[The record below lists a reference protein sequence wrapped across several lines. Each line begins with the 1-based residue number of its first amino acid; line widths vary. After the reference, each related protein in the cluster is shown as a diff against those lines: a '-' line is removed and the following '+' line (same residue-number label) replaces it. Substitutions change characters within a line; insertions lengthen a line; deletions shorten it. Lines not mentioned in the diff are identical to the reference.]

1 MKRRLGIALVLVAVA
16 VGGWLAYRR
25 ITQPDDVMSQLA
37 RARPARVFAPRLSID
52 MKHRPCTRVTL
63 PADSTVPRN
72 DCGKT
77 GEVPRHLEPLAAGVE
92 SVDPDTLHVSALA
105 AVIWGSEK
113 EVVLNTAIERLLK
126 ALALTLDRDS
136 LLVDLSGL
144 HLARAD
150 RTQNARD
157 VIQGLDYAVQALE
170 RDPRN
175 VPALYNAALAL
186 DWFAIDEEALRAW
199 NAYLAVDSTSPW
211 ADEARARRD
220 ILQKA
225 RPVLRRPTVRS
236 SAAEVDAFAGR
247 DPQAAREMGWDSVL
261 GEWGSAVLEGNTAR
275 ADSLLAL
282 TERLGAAL
290 ERRQNGDPSLAD
302 AVRAIREAH
311 DPSALR
317 TLARA
322 HRAYAAGQSIFKT
335 RDLKQAQDSFA
346 VILQVHRSLPTL
358 SPALLAWTYAWHTAP
373 RVYDP
378 QDATVRFAIDSLRN
392 HPDVARYGA
401 LAARVYWM
409 QALRQL
415 RSGEQTAART
425 SYERAARTYA
435 RLGETENYGA
445 MVAGQAE
452 SAYESGDTVMAYQ
465 QLHRGLLMLRPHRNS
480 IRLHNLLV
488 DLAETATTDG
498 MQRAAIRIQD
508 ADVTLAKQVNRPVA
522 APEALI
528 ARARIRS
535 SLGDTTGALQDLTT
549 AAPLIAKVDD
559 GDFRQQLTS
568 IQRFSRTLVVRSPAT
583 IPGAITDLDSVISY
597 FAKKNAVWL
606 TPALMRRA
614 ELHLA
619 SRNLSAAS
627 ADLDSVTGRIRR
639 TSQGQPDFHL
649 RAAMIEQAKLAFDQL
664 VMMHVRGNRPERAL
678 EALERGRTSF
688 SLVDDGEA
696 GIGGGLSAPAGHV
709 ALEYALIGDTLLTW
723 TVRGASVQMRRDT
736 VDRDSLLLTI
746 ERAGALLEAP
756 GDDDLAR
763 PELER
768 LYDRLIRPVR
778 DSLAPGTPLVILADG
793 EIARVPFEALRDAS
807 SGRYLVEDHST
818 RHAPSLAEAA
828 PVSPPTHDSALL
840 VADPAFDLYRNATF
854 RRLDGA
860 KAEVDSLREFYPGAD
875 TLIHEGATVDAFLAR
890 AEGVS
895 VIHYAGHAVFDDTR
909 PERSFLLLAADS
921 TGGRLTADSVVSLD
935 LRGVR
940 LVVLSACR
948 TLRSREGRSGGF
960 AGMPGALLGAGAGGV
975 VGNLWEVDDDRT
987 VRLMTAFHRE
997 YRRTHDPA
1005 EALRRAQLEL
1015 LRSGDAALAS
1025 PKAWAGFRYMGR

>member
-1 MKRRLGIALVLVAVA
+1 MKRRLGIALVLVVVA
-16 VGGWLAYRR
+16 VGGWLAYRQ
-25 ITQPDDVMSQLA
+25 ITRPDDVMSQLA
-37 RARPARVFAPRLSID
+37 RARPARVFAPRLSIEI
-52 MKHRPCTRVTL
+52 KHRPCTRIAL

-72 DCGKT
+72 DCGKP
-77 GEVPRHLEPLAAGVE
+77 GEVPRDLERLAGGVE

-113 EVVLNTAIERLLK
+113 EVVLNAAIERLLK
-126 ALALTLDRDS
+126 ALALTLDRDL

-170 RDPRN
+170 RNPRN
-175 VPALYNAALAL
+175 ASALYNAALAL

-211 ADEARARRD
+211 ADDARARRD
-220 ILQKA
+220 ALQKA

-236 SAAEVDAFAGR
+236 SAAEVDAFADS
-247 DPQAAREMGWDSVL
+247 DPQGAREMGWDFVL
-261 GEWGSAVLEGNTAR
+261 GAWGSAVLEGNTAR

-290 ERRQNGDPSLAD
+290 ERRQNGDASLAD
-302 AVRAIREAH
+302 AVRAIRGAR
-311 DPSALR
+311 DPVALR

-322 HRAYAAGQSIFKT
+322 HRAYAAGQSLFKT
-335 RDLKQAQDSFA
+335 RDQKEAQDSFA
-346 VILQVHRSLPTL
+346 VILQVHKSLPTR
-358 SPALLAWTYAWHTAP
+358 SPALLAWTHASHTAP

-378 QDATVRFAIDSLRN
+378 QDATVWFAIDSLRK
-392 HPDVARYGA
+392 HPDVARYRA
-401 LAARVYWM
+401 LSARVYWM

-415 RSGEQTAART
+415 RFGEQTAART
-425 SYERAARTYA
+425 SYARAARTYA
-435 RLGETENYGA
+435 LLSETENYGA

-452 SAYESGDTVMAYQ
+452 SAYESGDTVVAYQ
-465 QLHRGLLMLRPHRNS
+465 QLHRGLLMLRLQRNS

-498 MQRAAIRIQD
+498 MQRAASPIQD
-508 ADVTLAKQVNRPVA
+508 EDVAVAKRVNRPVA
-522 APEALI
+522 APEAL
-528 ARARIRS
+528 ATRARVRALS
-535 SLGDTTGALQDLTT
+535 GDTTAALKDLTD
-549 AAPLIAKVDD
+549 AAPLVEKVVDQ
-559 GDFRQQLTS
+559 GDRQRITNIL
-568 IQRFSRTLVVRSPAT
+568 RYSRTLAIRSPEV
-583 IPGAITDLDSVISY
+583 IPQSVAGLDSAISY
-597 FAKKNAVWL
+597 FAENVLWL
-606 TPALMRRA
+606 MPSLVRRA

-619 SRNLSAAS
+619 SGNLSAAS

-639 TSQGQPDFHL
+639 TTQGQQDFHL
-649 RAAMIEQAKLAFDQL
+649 RAAMIEQARLVFDRL
-664 VMMHVRGNRPERAL
+664 VMMHVRANRPEKAL

-688 SLVDDGEA
+688 SLADGGEA
-696 GIGGGLSAPAGHV
+696 GTSGGLSAPPGQV

-756 GDDDLAR
+756 GNDDLAR

-768 LYDRLIRPVR
+768 LYERLIRPVR
-778 DSLAPGTPLVILADG
+778 DRLPADTPLVILADG
-793 EIARVPFEALRDAS
+793 EIARVPFEALRDAR
-807 SGRYLVEDHST
+807 SGRYLVQDHST

-828 PVSPPTHDSALL
+828 QVSPPTHDSALL

-854 RRLDGA
+854 RRLGGA
-860 KAEVDSLREFYPGAD
+860 KAEVDSLGQFYPGAD
-875 TLIHEGATVDAFLAR
+875 LLIHESATVDALLAR
-890 AEGVS
+890 AGGVS

-909 PERSFLLLAADS
+909 PERSFLLLADDS

-960 AGMPGALLGAGAGGV
+960 AGMPGALLGAGVGGV
-975 VGNLWEVDDDRT
+975 VGNLWEVDDART
-987 VRLMTAFHRE
+987 VRLMTTFHRE
-997 YRRTHDPA
+997 YRRSHDPA
-1005 EALRRAQLEL
+1005 EALRQAQLDM
-1015 LRSGDAALAS
+1015 LRSGDTTLAS

>member
-25 ITQPDDVMSQLA
+25 ITRPDDVMSQLA
-37 RARPARVFAPRLSID
+37 RVRPARVFAPRLSIE
-52 MKHRPCTRVTL
+52 MKHRPCTRITL

-113 EVVLNTAIERLLK
+113 EVVLNAAIERLLK

-170 RDPRN
+170 GNPRN

-220 ILQKA
+220 TLQKA

-247 DPQAAREMGWDSVL
+247 DPQAARVMGWDSVL
-261 GEWGSAVLEGNTAR
+261 GEWGSAVLEGNAAR

-290 ERRQNGDPSLAD
+290 ERRQNGDASLAD
-302 AVRAIREAH
+302 AVRAIRGAR
-311 DPSALR
+311 DSAALR

-322 HRAYAAGQSIFKT
+322 HRAYATGQGLFEK
-335 RDLKQAQDSFA
+335 RERNVARDSFA
-346 VILQVHRSLPTL
+346 LVLRLRPSST
-358 SPALLAWTYAWHTAP
+358 ALLTWTRASHTAT
-373 RVYDP
+373 RVSAGE
-378 QDATVRFAIDSLRN
+378 ATASLAIDSMLAL
-392 HPDVARYGA
+392 PDSGRYPA
-401 LAARVYWM
+401 VIARVYWIS
-409 QALRQL
+409 ALEQL
-415 RSGEQTAART
+415 LLGNHAAAYPRYGH
-425 SYERAARTYA
+425 SAHRYEL
-435 RLGETENYGA
+435 LGEIENYGA
-445 MVAGQAE
+445 MVHGLAE
-452 SAYESGDTVMAYQ
+452 SAYESGDTVVAYQ
-465 QLHRGLLMLRPHRNS
+465 HLHRALLSLRHHRS
-480 IRLHNLLV
+480 SVRLHNTLLE
-488 DLAETATTDG
+488 LATTATTDG
-498 MQRAAIRIQD
+498 MQRAASPIQD
-508 ADVTLAKQVNRPVA
+508 EDVTVAKRVDRPVV
-522 APEALI
+522 APEAL
-528 ARARIRS
+528 ATRARVRALS
-535 SLGDTTGALQDLTT
+535 GDTTAALQDLTD
-549 AAPLIAKVDD
+549 AAPLIEKVVDQ
-559 GDFRQQLTS
+559 GDRQRITNIL
-568 IQRFSRTLVVRSPAT
+568 RYSRTLANRSPEE
-583 IPGAITDLDSVISY
+583 IPQSIIELDSAISY
-597 FAKKNAVWL
+597 FAENVLWL
-606 TPALMRRA
+606 MPSLVRRA

-619 SRNLSAAS
+619 SGNLSAAS
-627 ADLDSVTGRIRR
+627 EDLDSVTARTRR
-639 TSQGQPDFHL
+639 TSQGQADFHL
-649 RAAMIEQAKLAFDQL
+649 RAAMIEQAKLVFDRL
-664 VMMHVRGNRPERAL
+664 VMMHVRANRPEKAL

-696 GIGGGLSAPAGHV
+696 AIGGGLSAPLGHV

-768 LYDRLIRPVR
+768 LYDRLIHPVR
-778 DSLAPGTPLVILADG
+778 DRLPADTPLVILADG
-793 EIARVPFEALRDAS
+793 EIARVPFEALRDAR
-807 SGRYLVEDHST
+807 SGRYLVQDHST
-818 RHAPSLAEAA
+818 RHAPSLADAA

-840 VADPAFDLYRNATF
+840 VADPAFALYRNATF

-860 KAEVDSLREFYPGAD
+860 KAEVDALRQFYPGAD
-875 TLIHEGATVDAFLAR
+875 SLIHEGATVDALLAR
-890 AEGVS
+890 AGRVS

-960 AGMPGALLGAGAGGV
+960 AGMPGALLGAGVGGV

-987 VRLMTAFHRE
+987 VRLMEAFHRA

-1005 EALRRAQLEL
+1005 EALRQAQLDM
-1015 LRSGDAALAS
+1015 LRSGDTALTS